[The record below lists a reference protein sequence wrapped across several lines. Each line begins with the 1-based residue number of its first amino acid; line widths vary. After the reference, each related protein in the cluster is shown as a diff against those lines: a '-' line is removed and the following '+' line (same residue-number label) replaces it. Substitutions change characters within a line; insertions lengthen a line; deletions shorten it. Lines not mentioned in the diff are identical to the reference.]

1 MRKSREGIGRLGAV
15 LFLCL
20 VLSLSAHPVCAE
32 PGPGAVKTESKGSGP
47 GAEKTE
53 SKGTGT
59 ESGEEKTEAKGTGT
73 ESGAVKTET
82 RGTGTE
88 SDAEK
93 TGSTVSGEET
103 PDVPLTEHT
112 QAEAV
117 EWLHSMVGV
126 SIDYDG
132 AYGAQCV
139 DFIKAYYDWLGVEAA
154 HGDAQDYRSNRLPD
168 GFTRIE
174 NADPMPGDVL
184 IYTGGNYGHVGIFE
198 SEFASYHQNWGQPY
212 VQELTARYDAISDAR
227 YYWGVI
233 RPCFPEYVD
242 PVLTEWT
249 TPDGMTEGQTYRPR
263 GVVSCPVE
271 IVSVTLAIIAPDGK
285 TVCSRE
291 IEGGVRELDLFQIAE
306 IDVTSL
312 SPGIYEYV
320 ISAKTAVKETEL
332 LRIYCAVYAD
342 ADNSRTMQGGN
353 QALRSACDAANRGAL

>member
-1 MRKSREGIGRLGAV
+1 MRKSRERIGRLGAV

-20 VLSLSAHPVCAE
+20 ALALSAIPVCAE
-32 PGPGAVKTESKGSGP
+32 PDPGAAKTETKVSGSDSGAAKTETKVSGTDS
-47 GAEKTE
+47 GAEKA
-53 SKGTGT
+53 
-59 ESGEEKTEAKGTGT
+59 EA
-73 ESGAVKTET
+73 A
-82 RGTGTE
+82 
-88 SDAEK
+88 
-93 TGSTVSGEET
+93 VSGEET
-103 PDVPLTEHT
+103 PGIPLTEHT

-126 SIDYDG
+126 GIDYDG

-198 SEFASYHQNWGQPY
+198 SEFETYHQNWGQPY

-242 PVLTEWT
+242 PVLNDWT
-249 TPDGMTEGQTYRPR
+249 TPDGMTEGQTYRPH
-263 GVVSCPVE
+263 GVVTCPVD
-271 IVSVTLAIIAPDGK
+271 ILSVTIELIGPNGK
-285 TVCSRE
+285 TVCSRT
-291 IEGGVRELDLFQIAE
+291 IEGGVRELDLSLSG
-306 IDVTSL
+306 DLSVSSL
-312 SPGIYEYV
+312 SPGIYDYV
-320 ISAKTAVKETEL
+320 ISSKTAVKEVEL

-353 QALRSACDAANRGAL
+353 QALRSACDAANRS